1 MTDLSSSS
9 MAKRIA
15 KRTISAIAVAGLLA
29 LGGCSSS
36 SDPSASQQAAL
47 SKTEL
52 HFDINK
58 CQDMGGGLYKCPASD
73 KPICNPDYNGSVE
86 CVRIGPKGGVFVNS
100 PTSD

>member
-1 MTDLSSSS
+1 MANRNSRVRGAT
-9 MAKRIA
+9 MAKRILL
-15 KRTISAIAVAGLLA
+15 AIAVTGLLA
-29 LGGCSSS
+29 LRGCSSS
-36 SDPSASQQAAL
+36 PEPSASQQAAL

-73 KPICNPDYNGSVE
+73 KPICNPDYNGTVD
-86 CVRIGPKGGVFVNS
+86 CVRIGPKGGVFIQS